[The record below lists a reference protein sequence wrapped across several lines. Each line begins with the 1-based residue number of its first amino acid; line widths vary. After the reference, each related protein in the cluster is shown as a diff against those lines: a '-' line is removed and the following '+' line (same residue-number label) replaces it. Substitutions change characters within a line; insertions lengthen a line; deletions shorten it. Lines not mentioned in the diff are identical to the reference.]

1 MKHILIALC
10 LSVASLYGQQE
21 PKISLRAPY
30 QQQLKKIA
38 VPIADTSLLYV
49 NDGES
54 TNLFYVAL
62 VPKHRIKGALVLF
75 PPTGE
80 TVEEVFN
87 NNARLVTLACDSG
100 VITIVPSLN
109 YNLCLDTVALG
120 FLNHAF
126 GDMLNRYSVPA
137 NKIILGGFS
146 LGGMNAIR
154 YTEMAFENSNA
165 TAIKPVAVYGVD
177 PPLDWARM
185 YYTFSRTIQKN
196 FSEPAVLEARLY
208 IDKLNAQFGGSP
220 SQFPKAYSKYSMYL
234 RSDSAGGNAKYLK
247 NIPIRIYTDPD
258 IQWQLNNRRVDYYDM
273 NVLDQAAMI
282 NQLNQAGN
290 SRAELV
296 VALGK
301 GYRPDGRRHP
311 HSWSIVDAVDFN
323 KWMMACLR

>member
-1 MKHILIALC
+1 MKHVLIALC
-10 LSVASLYGQQE
+10 LSMAHLYAQQAPEINLQASY
-21 PKISLRAPY
+21 
-30 QQQLKKIA
+30 LKRLEKNPVSI
-38 VPIADTSLLYV
+38 PDTSLLYV

-62 VPKHRIKGALVLF
+62 VPKNPIKGALVLF

-80 TVEEVFN
+80 TVEDVFN
-87 NNARLVTLACDSG
+87 NNARLVSLACDSG

-126 GDMLNRYSVPA
+126 GDVLSRYKIPI

-154 YTEMAFENSNA
+154 YTEMAYDGSK
-165 TAIKPVAVYGVD
+165 TTVIRPVAVYGVD

-220 SQFPKAYSKYSMYL
+220 DRFPKAYSTYSMYS
-234 RSDSAGGNAKYLK
+234 RSDSAGGNAKYLEH
-247 NIPIRIYTDPD
+247 IPIRIYTDPD
-258 IQWQLNNRRVDYYDM
+258 IEWQLKNRHVDYYDM

-282 NQLNQAGN
+282 NQLSQAGN
-290 SRAELV
+290 NMAELV

-301 GYRPDGRRHP
+301 GYRADGRRHP
-311 HSWSIVDAVDFN
+311 HSWSIVDAVAFN
-323 KWMMACLR
+323 KWMMTCLR